1 MTSTPSETRP
11 FELAQLGTL
20 VLLPWSGAAADGADM
35 PYLLIYSLGDAEGGP
50 ETTAAAIEALLA
62 SNGLTAGGELVDG
75 TAAEPA
81 LSITLHV
88 EAGEA
93 VVDLPQLGARCAAPP
108 AWLTAIAERGYA
120 YLVFTTRPWPEGRPG
135 RPIEE
140 ETLASFVSAEQTL
153 RAAAHV
159 VLPAQGPRA

>member
-1 MTSTPSETRP
+1 MTSTASETRP
-11 FELAQLGTL
+11 FDLARLGTL
-20 VLLPWSGAAADGADM
+20 VLLPWSSAAADGADM
-35 PYLLIYSLGDAEGGP
+35 PYLLIYSLGDAEGEPG
-50 ETTAAAIEALLA
+50 TTAAAIEALLA
-62 SNGLTAGGELVDG
+62 SNGLAAGGELVDG
-75 TAAEPA
+75 TAAETGLA
-81 LSITLHV
+81 ITLRV

-135 RPIEE
+135 RPIEAE
-140 ETLASFVSAEQTL
+140 ALTSFVSAEQTL